1 MLVNGIE
8 ELETPMLPVDISHS
22 FFGLQSFSLH
32 SSPTFASKFTSEFSS
47 IDDNDTSEKE
57 KTEID
62 KSLLTLIVA
71 LKDQIINLSE
81 ESCFTD
87 EQLSFCLYGLQSLGN
102 ESQEVTDL
110 LEVITSKFQ
119 RDINAISPRA
129 IAYSLYGL
137 QNMTADNETLLNLV
151 DTIASCIARSDN
163 LLDNKGDTVTAFYGL
178 QNLDNRHDAVEN
190 LLGALLQKVANRDL
204 SLSEISNG
212 LYGLQSM
219 YSDREQLHNAL
230 ATFSKSLEKN
240 TRRRCYLN
248 LEEIVMMMYGLQ
260 GCRSNYK
267 EMQSILKSLVVHIN
281 TLPKETNSI
290 RNMESK
296 HISMVLRGLRNM
308 SSEDGDEVLGLV
320 KTINERLVREATTC
334 RFDYCDVYSSLIG
347 LMNLSSEH
355 EEVRRLLVTIHRK
368 ITMMNGTIPLPVR
381 MLCVEGLS
389 SMSTT
394 HDEVRSILQAL
405 RKKTSD
411 SSHQEEQDKKEI
423 TALHFSSCLYGLRN
437 CSNTQNQEEIV
448 SLLSSVLSVVSD
460 KNSTLH
466 RETFSSDLICKS
478 LEGLQNMIADNQVK
492 ELLRFLTDKFDTCK
506 DETFSPLQVARCMKG
521 MQSMS
526 SDSEE
531 VLNIIQRIETKL
543 ENCDELFEPE
553 VIAICLSGLSS
564 MGNDDTSI
572 VKRLITKIV
581 AKTSTPVQGEENIA
595 VDVELAKSQ
604 GVVIN
609 PSLRSPDV
617 GVDKDTKQDES
628 DGLETVSEESEQ
640 YSSSNIDHKLKAYI
654 NSSRNIP
661 LDPSY
666 YDVDTAKIDSKSTQ
680 LDVAHAKKGKCNGG
694 QLTRKQKS
702 NTREKHERLRKK
714 NLRKAKEKE
723 KMLKKGK

>member
-1 MLVNGIE
+1 
-8 ELETPMLPVDISHS
+8 
-22 FFGLQSFSLH
+22 
-32 SSPTFASKFTSEFSS
+32 
-47 IDDNDTSEKE
+47 
-57 KTEID
+57 
-62 KSLLTLIVA
+62 
-71 LKDQIINLSE
+71 
-81 ESCFTD
+81 
-87 EQLSFCLYGLQSLGN
+87 
-102 ESQEVTDL
+102 
-110 LEVITSKFQ
+110 
-119 RDINAISPRA
+119 
-129 IAYSLYGL
+129 
-137 QNMTADNETLLNLV
+137 
-151 DTIASCIARSDN
+151 
-163 LLDNKGDTVTAFYGL
+163 
-178 QNLDNRHDAVEN
+178 
-190 LLGALLQKVANRDL
+190 
-204 SLSEISNG
+204 
-212 LYGLQSM
+212 
-219 YSDREQLHNAL
+219 
-230 ATFSKSLEKN
+230 
-240 TRRRCYLN
+240 
-248 LEEIVMMMYGLQ
+248 
-260 GCRSNYK
+260 
-267 EMQSILKSLVVHIN
+267 
-281 TLPKETNSI
+281 
-290 RNMESK
+290 MESK
-296 HISMVLRGLRNM
+296 HIGMILRGLRNM

-320 KTINERLVREATTC
+320 KIINERLVREATTC
-334 RFDYCDVYSSLIG
+334 QFDYCDVYSSLIG

-355 EEVRRLLVTIHRK
+355 EEVRRLIATIHGK

-405 RKKTSD
+405 RKK
-411 SSHQEEQDKKEI
+411 SSNSLHQEEQDKKEI
-423 TALHFSSCLYGLRN
+423 TAVHFSSCLYGLRN